1 MTQSGPVKVD
11 RVSVWLKKSARI
23 SAWALLAG
31 VFILIVSGWGITQTG
46 VIYTI
51 TFGLIDRRLANS
63 IHDATVLPLVFF
75 FLVHVL
81 VNIRLGS
88 VKRFRSRTWII
99 DGILFI
105 TGGAVLAAA
114 VYMQYFRLGG

>member
-31 VFILIVSGWGITQTG
+31 VLVLVLSGWGITQTG

-63 IHDATVLPLVFF
+63 IHDATVLPLAFF
-75 FLVHVL
+75 FLVHAL

-105 TGGAVLAAA
+105 TGGAVPAPAPSSP
-114 VYMQYFRLGG
+114 YFSLRG

>member
-1 MTQSGPVKVD
+1 MQSRPENSKLN
-11 RVSVWLKKSARI
+11 SWLRKSTRI

-31 VFILIVSGWGITQTG
+31 VLVLVLSGWGITQTG
-46 VIYTI
+46 VIYSI
-51 TFGLIDRRLANS
+51 TFGFVDRGLANS

-81 VNIRLGS
+81 VNIRVSLE
-88 VKRFRSRTWII
+88 RRLRSRTWVMDSILII
-99 DGILFI
+99 I
-105 TGGAVLAAA
+105 GGAVLAAV